1 MAGRR
6 DDDLKLPNYINS
18 SKKRS
23 QSPSVSSG
31 RKSSQRAA
39 ESRPT
44 RNVSSAEASS
54 QKRRTEEQ
62 RRPKKR
68 VNYKRLTAVLGVFVL
83 LICGVIFLLSR
94 GSKGSEQLV
103 IGTEQVLPDGVKI
116 LGIDVGGDTKAK
128 ARQAVSAAA
137 DEIIA
142 NALITINAA
151 GEKYTIDAERINLA
165 YDIEST
171 LQRAI
176 AYTPTEAGVVNV
188 VESSAPGEINDIFT
202 WNTTNLRMEI
212 EEIAEEF
219 DIKPV
224 EAEIEPLH
232 APTGISFNFKEGKE
246 GRVLDVE
253 QTYEYINSMLATG
266 MYTFSMDGI
275 YNNITP
281 SITQADLQGGFG
293 LRAAYSTQFPTSRS
307 DETVQNRVFNI
318 EKAAEIVSGTVVPA
332 GEEWSFNGHV
342 GPRTYDTGWKGA
354 NGIADGKD
362 YTIQAGG
369 GICQVS
375 TTLYNALL
383 CADVEISYRRA
394 HTIPSTYVDKG
405 LDATVDSITNIDLK
419 FMNDTGAP
427 IYLYAYIDDVPDTK
441 YKTITFEIYGKSLP
455 DGVTYKTR
463 SEIKETIRRKDV
475 NYTDDD
481 TIPRGYKLVTLEA
494 RNGYVVEAY
503 RDKYVNGALES
514 SELLY
519 TDTYKGNAE
528 EARRGTASP
537 KYYTPPEGAVPIEG

>member
-1 MAGRR
+1 MAGRKK
-6 DDDLKLPNYINS
+6 DELKLPNYINGNS
-18 SKKRS
+18 QRSK
-23 QSPSVSSG
+23 SPSASPA
-31 RKSSQRAA
+31 RKSTQPQRKQNSSRAA
-39 ESRPT
+39 GVQPPP
-44 RNVSSAEASS
+44 
-54 QKRRTEEQ
+54 RRSVQEQ

-68 VNYKRLTAVLGVFVL
+68 VNYKRLITVLGMFVL
-83 LICGVIFLLSR
+83 LICGVIYLLSR
-94 GSKGSEQLV
+94 TGRGSEQLV
-103 IGTEQVLPDGVKI
+103 IGTEQVMPDGVKI

-137 DEIIA
+137 DEII
-142 NALITINAA
+142 NSALITINAD
-151 GEKYTIDAERINLA
+151 GEQYTIGAEQINLG

-171 LQRAI
+171 LQQAL
-176 AYTPTEAGVVNV
+176 AYVPAESGVVDV
-188 VESSAPGEINDIFT
+188 TSASAPGEINDIFT
-202 WNTTNLRMEI
+202 WNPTNLRMEI

-232 APTGISFNFKEGKE
+232 APTGITFNFKEGKA
-246 GRVLDVE
+246 GRVMDVE
-253 QTYEYINSMLATG
+253 QTYEYISSMLGTG
-266 MYTFSMDGI
+266 MYTFSMDAI
-275 YNNITP
+275 YNSITP

-293 LRAAYSTQFPTSRS
+293 LRASYSTQFPTSRS

-318 EKAAEIVSGTVVPA
+318 EKAADIVSGTVVAP

-362 YTIQAGG
+362 YSIQAGG

-394 HTIPSTYVDKG
+394 HSIPSTYVDKG

-419 FMNDTGAP
+419 FKNNTGAP
-427 IYLYAYIDDVPDTK
+427 IYLYAFIEDVPDTK

-455 DGVTYKTR
+455 DGVVYKTR

-503 RDKYVNGALES
+503 QDKYVNGVLES

-537 KYYTPPEGAVPIEG
+537 KYYTPPEGAVPIED

>member
-1 MAGRR
+1 MAGRKK
-6 DDDLKLPNYINS
+6 DELKLPNYINGNS
-18 SKKRS
+18 QRSK
-23 QSPSVSSG
+23 SPSASPA
-31 RKSSQRAA
+31 RKSTQPQRKQNGPRAA
-39 ESRPT
+39 ASQPSPR
-44 RNVSSAEASS
+44 RNV
-54 QKRRTEEQ
+54 QEQ

-68 VNYKRLTAVLGVFVL
+68 VNYKRLITVLGMFVL
-83 LICGVIFLLSR
+83 LICGVIYLLSR
-94 GSKGSEQLV
+94 TGRGSEQLV
-103 IGTEQVLPDGVKI
+103 IGTEQVMPDGVKI

-137 DEIIA
+137 DEII
-142 NALITINAA
+142 NSALITINAD
-151 GEKYTIDAERINLA
+151 GEQYTIGAEQINLG

-171 LQRAI
+171 LQRAL
-176 AYTPTEAGVVNV
+176 AYVPAESGVVDV
-188 VESSAPGEINDIFT
+188 TSASAPGEINDIFT
-202 WNTTNLRMEI
+202 WNPTNLRMEI

-232 APTGISFNFKEGKE
+232 APTGISFNFKEGKA

-253 QTYEYINSMLATG
+253 QTYEYISSMLGTG
-266 MYTFSMDGI
+266 MYTFSMDAI
-275 YNNITP
+275 YNSITP

-293 LRAAYSTQFPTSRS
+293 LRASYSTQFPTSRS

-318 EKAAEIVSGTVVPA
+318 EKAADIVSGTVVAP

-362 YTIQAGG
+362 YSIQAGG

-419 FMNDTGAP
+419 FKNDTGAP
-427 IYLYAYIDDVPDTK
+427 IYLYAYVEDVPDTK

-455 DGVTYKTR
+455 DGVVYKTR

-503 RDKYVNGALES
+503 QDKYVNGVLES

-537 KYYTPPEGAVPIEG
+537 KYYTPPEGAVPIED

>member
-1 MAGRR
+1 MAGRKK
-6 DDDLKLPNYINS
+6 DELKLPNYINGNS
-18 SKKRS
+18 QRSK
-23 QSPSVSSG
+23 SPSVSPA
-31 RKSSQRAA
+31 RKSTQPQRKQNSPRAA
-39 ESRPT
+39 ASQTPT
-44 RNVSSAEASS
+44 RRSV
-54 QKRRTEEQ
+54 QEQ

-68 VNYKRLTAVLGVFVL
+68 VNYKRLITVLGVFVL
-83 LICGVIFLLSR
+83 LICGVIYLLSR
-94 GSKGSEQLV
+94 TGRGSEQLV
-103 IGTEQVLPDGVKI
+103 IGTEQVMPDGVKI

-137 DEIIA
+137 DEII
-142 NALITINAA
+142 NSALITINAD
-151 GEKYTIDAERINLA
+151 GEQYTIGAEQINLG

-171 LQRAI
+171 LQRAL
-176 AYTPTEAGVVNV
+176 AYVPAESGVVDV
-188 VESSAPGEINDIFT
+188 TSASAPGEINDIFT
-202 WNTTNLRMEI
+202 WNPTNLRMEI

-232 APTGISFNFKEGKE
+232 APTGITFNFKEGKA

-253 QTYEYINSMLATG
+253 QTYEYISSMLGTG
-266 MYTFSMDGI
+266 MYTFSMDAI
-275 YNNITP
+275 YNSITP

-293 LRAAYSTQFPTSRS
+293 LRASYSTQFPTSRS

-318 EKAAEIVSGTVVPA
+318 EKAADIVSGTVVAP

-362 YTIQAGG
+362 YSIQAGG

-419 FMNDTGAP
+419 FKNNTGAP
-427 IYLYAYIDDVPDTK
+427 IYLYAFIEDVPDTK

-455 DGVTYKTR
+455 DGVVYKTR

-503 RDKYVNGALES
+503 QDKYVNGVLES

-537 KYYTPPEGAVPIEG
+537 KYYTPPEGAVPIED

>member
-1 MAGRR
+1 MAGRKK
-6 DDDLKLPNYINS
+6 DELKLPNYINGNS
-18 SKKRS
+18 QRSK
-23 QSPSVSSG
+23 SPSASPA
-31 RKSSQRAA
+31 RKSTQPQRKQNSSRAA
-39 ESRPT
+39 ASQTPT
-44 RNVSSAEASS
+44 RRNV
-54 QKRRTEEQ
+54 QEQ

-68 VNYKRLTAVLGVFVL
+68 VNYKRLITVLGMFVL
-83 LICGVIFLLSR
+83 LICGVIYLLSR
-94 GSKGSEQLV
+94 TGRGSEQLV
-103 IGTEQVLPDGVKI
+103 IGTEQVMPDGVKI

-137 DEIIA
+137 DEIIDS
-142 NALITINAA
+142 ALITINAA
-151 GEKYTIDAERINLA
+151 GEKYTLNAEQINLG

-171 LQRAI
+171 LQRAL
-176 AYTPTEAGVVNV
+176 AYVPAESGVVDV
-188 VESSAPGEINDIFT
+188 TSASAPGEINDIFT
-202 WNTTNLRMEI
+202 WNPTNLRMEI

-232 APTGISFNFKEGKE
+232 APTGITFNFKEGKA
-246 GRVLDVE
+246 GRMMDVE
-253 QTYEYINSMLATG
+253 QTYEYISSMLSTG
-266 MYTFSMDGI
+266 MYTFSMDAI
-275 YNNITP
+275 YNSITP

-293 LRAAYSTQFPTSRS
+293 LRASYSTQFPTSRS

-318 EKAAEIVSGTVVPA
+318 EKAADIVSGTVVAP

-362 YTIQAGG
+362 YSIQAGG

-419 FMNDTGAP
+419 FKNNTGAP
-427 IYLYAYIDDVPDTK
+427 IYLYAFIEDVPDTK

-455 DGVTYKTR
+455 DGVVYKTR

-503 RDKYVNGALES
+503 QDKYVNGVLES

-537 KYYTPPEGAVPIEG
+537 KYYTPPEGAVPIED

>member
-1 MAGRR
+1 MAGRKK
-6 DDDLKLPNYINS
+6 DELKLPNYIS
-18 SKKRS
+18 SKQRS
-23 QSPSVSSG
+23 QSPSASPA
-31 RKSSQRAA
+31 RKSSQNAKKTQNTRTAAGSSQRRAA
-39 ESRPT
+39 G
-44 RNVSSAEASS
+44 
-54 QKRRTEEQ
+54 EQ
-62 RRPKKR
+62 RKPKKR
-68 VNYKRLTAVLGVFVL
+68 VNYKRLITVLGLFI
-83 LICGVIFLLSR
+83 LIISGVIFLLSR
-94 GSKGSEQLV
+94 GGQSSEQLV
-103 IGTEQVLPDGVKI
+103 IGTEQVLPEGVKI
-116 LGIDVGGDTKAK
+116 LGIDVGGETKAK
-128 ARQAVSAAA
+128 ARQAVAAAA
-137 DEIIA
+137 DEIIDS
-142 NALITINAA
+142 ALITINAA
-151 GEKYTIDAERINLA
+151 GEQYTLNAQQINLA
-165 YDIEST
+165 YDIENT
-171 LQRAI
+171 LQRAL
-176 AYTPTEAGVVNV
+176 AYTPGDSGVVDV
-188 VESSAPGEINDIFT
+188 TAAAKPGEINDIFT
-202 WNTTNLRMEI
+202 WNTVNLRMEI
-212 EEIAEEF
+212 EEIAETF
-219 DIKPV
+219 DIKPM
-224 EAEIEPLH
+224 EAKIEPIH
-232 APTGISFNFKEGKE
+232 GPAGVSFNFTEGKE

-253 QTYEYINSMLATG
+253 QTYEYINSMLSTG
-266 MYTFSMDGI
+266 MYTFAMDGI
-275 YNNITP
+275 YNSITP

-293 LRAAYSTQFPTSRS
+293 LRSSFSTQFPTSRS

-318 EKAAEIVSGTVVPA
+318 EKAADIVSGTVVAP

-375 TTLYNALL
+375 TTLYNALV

-419 FMNDTGAP
+419 FRNNTDAP
-427 IYLYAYIDDVPDTK
+427 IYLHAFIEDVPDTK
-441 YKTITFEIYGKSLP
+441 YKTITFEIYGRSLP

-503 RDKYVNGALES
+503 QDKYVNGVLES

-537 KYYTPPEGAVPIEG
+537 KYYTPPEGAVPIE

>member
-1 MAGRR
+1 MAGRKK
-6 DDDLKLPNYINS
+6 DELKLPNYINGS
-18 SKKRS
+18 SQRS
-23 QSPSVSSG
+23 KSPSASPE
-31 RKSSQRAA
+31 RKSSPPAQKTQAAKPAKPAQRRAA
-39 ESRPT
+39 PEKSKPR
-44 RNVSSAEASS
+44 
-54 QKRRTEEQ
+54 
-62 RRPKKR
+62 KR
-68 VNYKRLTAVLGVFVL
+68 VNYKRMITVLGVFIL
-83 LICGVIFLLSR
+83 LICGAIFLLSR
-94 GSKGSEQLV
+94 AGQSSEQLV
-103 IGTEQVLPDGVKI
+103 IGTEQVLPDGVKV
-116 LGIDVGGDTKAK
+116 LGIDVGGETKAK

-137 DEIIA
+137 DEIIDSA
-142 NALITINAA
+142 CITINMA
-151 GEKYTIDAERINLA
+151 GEQYTINAEQINLA

-171 LQRAI
+171 LQRAL
-176 AYTPTEAGVVNV
+176 AYTPADSGVVDVTAASN
-188 VESSAPGEINDIFT
+188 PGEINDIFT
-202 WNTTNLRMEI
+202 WNTINLRMELD
-212 EEIAEEF
+212 EIAQAF
-219 DIKPV
+219 NIQPV
-224 EAEIEPLH
+224 EAKIEPLH
-232 APTGISFNFKEGKE
+232 GPTGVSFNFSEGKE
-246 GRVLDVE
+246 GRVMDVE
-253 QTYEYINSMLATG
+253 QTYEYINSMLSTG

-275 YNNITP
+275 YNSVTP

-293 LRAAYSTQFPTSRS
+293 LRSSFSTQFPTSRS

-318 EKAAEIVSGTVVPA
+318 EKAADIVSGTVVAP

-375 TTLYNALL
+375 TTLYNALV

-419 FMNDTGAP
+419 FKNNTDAP
-427 IYLYAYIDDVPDTK
+427 IYLHAFIEDVPDTK
-441 YKTITFEIYGKSLP
+441 YKTITFEIYGRSLP

-503 RDKYVNGALES
+503 QDKYVNGVLES

-537 KYYTPPEGAVPIEG
+537 KYYTPPEGAVPIED

>member
-1 MAGRR
+1 MAGRKK
-6 DDDLKLPNYINS
+6 DELKLPNYINGNTQR
-18 SKKRS
+18 SK
-23 QSPSVSSG
+23 SPSS
-31 RKSSQRAA
+31 
-39 ESRPT
+39 
-44 RNVSSAEASS
+44 SSARKQAQPQRKPNSTRGAAA
-54 QKRRTEEQ
+54 QPAQRHTAQEQ

-68 VNYKRLTAVLGVFVL
+68 VNYRRMITVLGMFVL
-83 LICGVIFLLSR
+83 IICGAIFLLSR
-94 GSKGSEQLV
+94 IGKGSEQLV

-137 DEIIA
+137 DEII
-142 NALITINAA
+142 NSALITINAD
-151 GEKYTIDAERINLA
+151 GEQYIIGAEQINLG

-171 LQRAI
+171 LQRAL
-176 AYTPTEAGVVNV
+176 AYVPSDSGVVDV
-188 VESSAPGEINDIFT
+188 TSASAPGEINDIFT
-202 WNTTNLRMEI
+202 WNQTNLRMEI
-212 EEIAEEF
+212 EEIAEAF
-219 DIKPV
+219 HIKPV
-224 EAEIEPLH
+224 EAEIEPIH
-232 APTGISFNFKEGKE
+232 APTGISFNFKEGKA

-253 QTYEYINSMLATG
+253 QTFEYVSSMLGTG
-266 MYTFSMDGI
+266 MYTFSMDAV

-293 LRAAYSTQFPTSRS
+293 LRASYSTQFPTSRS

-318 EKAAEIVSGTVVPA
+318 EKAADIVSGTIVAP

-362 YTIQAGG
+362 YSIQAGG

-394 HTIPSTYVDKG
+394 HSIPSTYVDKG

-419 FMNDTGAP
+419 FRNDTGAP
-427 IYLYAYIDDVPDTK
+427 IYLYAYIEDVPDTK

-455 DGVTYKTR
+455 DGETYKTR
-463 SEIKETIRRKDV
+463 SEIKETIRSKDV

-503 RDKYVNGALES
+503 QDKYVNGVLES

-537 KYYTPPEGAVPIEG
+537 KYYTPPEGAVPIED

>member
-1 MAGRR
+1 MAGRKK
-6 DDDLKLPNYINS
+6 DELKLPNYINGNS
-18 SKKRS
+18 QRSK
-23 QSPSVSSG
+23 SPSASLE
-31 RKSSQRAA
+31 RKSTQPQRKQNGPRAA
-39 ESRPT
+39 ASQTPT
-44 RNVSSAEASS
+44 RRSV
-54 QKRRTEEQ
+54 QEQ
-62 RRPKKR
+62 RRPRKR
-68 VNYKRLTAVLGVFVL
+68 VNYKRLITVLGMFVL
-83 LICGVIFLLSR
+83 LICGVIYLLSR
-94 GSKGSEQLV
+94 TGRGSEQLV
-103 IGTEQVLPDGVKI
+103 IGTEQVMPDGVKI

-137 DEIIA
+137 DEIIDS
-142 NALITINAA
+142 ALITINAA
-151 GEKYTIDAERINLA
+151 GEKYTLNAEQINLA

-171 LQRAI
+171 LQRAL
-176 AYTPTEAGVVNV
+176 AYVPAESGVVDV
-188 VESSAPGEINDIFT
+188 TSASAPGEINDIFT
-202 WNTTNLRMEI
+202 WNPTNLRMEI

-232 APTGISFNFKEGKE
+232 APTGITFNFKEGKA

-253 QTYEYINSMLATG
+253 QTYEYISSMLSTG
-266 MYTFSMDGI
+266 MYTFSMDAI
-275 YNNITP
+275 YNSITP

-293 LRAAYSTQFPTSRS
+293 LRASYSTQFPTSRS

-318 EKAAEIVSGTVVPA
+318 EKAADIVSGTVVAP

-362 YTIQAGG
+362 YSIQAGG

-419 FMNDTGAP
+419 FKNNTGAP
-427 IYLYAYIDDVPDTK
+427 IYLYAFIEDVPDTK

-455 DGVTYKTR
+455 DGVVYKTR

-503 RDKYVNGALES
+503 QDKYVNGVLES

-537 KYYTPPEGAVPIEG
+537 KYYTPPEGAVPIED

>member
-1 MAGRR
+1 MAGRKK
-6 DDDLKLPNYINS
+6 DELKLPNYINGNNHRSKGPS
-18 SKKRS
+18 S
-23 QSPSVSSG
+23 SPA
-31 RKSSQRAA
+31 RKSPHPQRKADSSREAA
-39 ESRPT
+39 AQP
-44 RNVSSAEASS
+44 AP
-54 QKRRTEEQ
+54 RRRAQEQ
-62 RRPKKR
+62 RRPRKR
-68 VNYKRLTAVLGVFVL
+68 VNYRRLITVLGMFVL
-83 LICGVIFLLSR
+83 MICGAIFLLSR
-94 GSKGSEQLV
+94 AGQGSEQLV
-103 IGTEQVLPDGVKI
+103 IGIEQVLPDGVKI

-137 DEIIA
+137 DEIISS
-142 NALITINAA
+142 ALITINAD
-151 GEKYTIDAERINLA
+151 GEQYTIGPEQINLG

-171 LQRAI
+171 LQRAL
-176 AYTPTEAGVVNV
+176 AYVPSDSGVVDV
-188 VESSAPGEINDIFT
+188 TSASAPGEINDIFT

-224 EAEIEPLH
+224 ETEIEPVH
-232 APTGISFNFKEGKE
+232 GPSGISFNFKEGKE

-253 QTYEYINSMLATG
+253 QTYEYISSMLGTG
-266 MYTFSMDGI
+266 MYTFSMDAI

-293 LRAAYSTQFPTSRS
+293 LRASYSTQFPTSRS

-318 EKAAEIVSGTVVPA
+318 EKAADIVSGTIVPP

-362 YTIQAGG
+362 YSIQAGG

-394 HTIPSTYVDKG
+394 HSIPSTYVDKG

-419 FMNDTGAP
+419 FKNNTGAP
-427 IYLYAYIDDVPDTK
+427 IYLYAYIEDVPDTR
-441 YKTITFEIYGKSLP
+441 YKTITFEVYGRSLP

-463 SEIKETIRRKDV
+463 SVIKETIRRKDV

-503 RDKYVNGALES
+503 QDKYINGVLES

-537 KYYTPPEGAVPIEG
+537 KYYTPPEGAVPIED

>member
-6 DDDLKLPNYINS
+6 EDDLKLPNYINS
-18 SKKRS
+18 NRQRSK
-23 QSPSVSSG
+23 SPSVSSG
-31 RKSSQRAA
+31 QKPSRDGAKKQPERRQTAA
-39 ESRPT
+39 EGQP
-44 RNVSSAEASS
+44 
-54 QKRRTEEQ
+54 RRRGEEQ

-68 VNYKRLTAVLGVFVL
+68 VNYRRLITVLGAFIL
-83 LICGVIFLLSR
+83 LICGAIFLLSR
-94 GSKGSEQLV
+94 GGQGSEQLV

-128 ARQAVSAAA
+128 ARQAVCAAA

-151 GEKYTIDAERINLA
+151 GEEYTLNAEQISLA

-171 LQRAI
+171 LQRAL
-176 AYTPTEAGVVNV
+176 AYVPAEAGVVDV
-188 VESSAPGEINDIFT
+188 TAVSAPGEINDIFT
-202 WNTTNLRMEI
+202 WNATNLRMEI
-212 EEIAEEF
+212 EEIAEKFNIE
-219 DIKPV
+219 PE

-232 APTGISFNFKEGKE
+232 APTGITFSFKEGKE

-253 QTYEYINSMLATG
+253 QTFEYISSMLSTG
-266 MYTFSMDGI
+266 MYTFSMEGI

-293 LRAAYSTQFPTSRS
+293 LRAAFSTQFPTSRS

-318 EKAAEIVSGTVVPA
+318 EKAAEIVSGTIVPA

-383 CADVEISYRRA
+383 CADMEISYRRA

-419 FMNDTGAP
+419 FRNDTGAP

-503 RDKYVNGALES
+503 QDKYVNGVLES

-537 KYYTPPEGAVPIEG
+537 KYYTPPEGAVPIED

>member
-1 MAGRR
+1 MAGRKK
-6 DDDLKLPNYINS
+6 DELKLPNYINGNS
-18 SKKRS
+18 QRSK
-23 QSPSVSSG
+23 SPSASPA
-31 RKSSQRAA
+31 RKSTQTQRKQNGPRAA
-39 ESRPT
+39 ASQTPT
-44 RNVSSAEASS
+44 RRSV
-54 QKRRTEEQ
+54 QEQ

-68 VNYKRLTAVLGVFVL
+68 VNYKRLITVLGMFVL
-83 LICGVIFLLSR
+83 LICGAIYLLSR
-94 GSKGSEQLV
+94 TGPGSEQLV
-103 IGTEQVLPDGVKI
+103 IGTEQVMPDGVKI

-137 DEIIA
+137 DEIIDS
-142 NALITINAA
+142 ALITINAA
-151 GEKYTIDAERINLA
+151 GEKYTLNAEQINLA

-171 LQRAI
+171 LQRAL
-176 AYTPTEAGVVNV
+176 AYVPAESGVVDV
-188 VESSAPGEINDIFT
+188 TSASAPGEINDIFT
-202 WNTTNLRMEI
+202 WNPTNLRMEI

-232 APTGISFNFKEGKE
+232 APTGITFNFKEGKA
-246 GRVLDVE
+246 GRMMDVE
-253 QTYEYINSMLATG
+253 QTYEYISSMLSTG
-266 MYTFSMDGI
+266 MYTFSMDAI
-275 YNNITP
+275 YNSITP

-293 LRAAYSTQFPTSRS
+293 LRASYSTQFPTSRS

-318 EKAAEIVSGTVVPA
+318 EKAADIVSGTVVAP

-362 YTIQAGG
+362 YSIQAGG

-394 HTIPSTYVDKG
+394 HSIPSTYVDKG

-419 FMNDTGAP
+419 FKNNTGAP
-427 IYLYAYIDDVPDTK
+427 IYLYAFIEDVPDTK

-455 DGVTYKTR
+455 DGVVYKTR

-503 RDKYVNGALES
+503 QDKYVNGVLES

-537 KYYTPPEGAVPIEG
+537 KYYTPPEGAVPIED

>member
-1 MAGRR
+1 MAGRKK
-6 DDDLKLPNYINS
+6 DELKLPNYINGNS
-18 SKKRS
+18 QRSK
-23 QSPSVSSG
+23 SPSASPA
-31 RKSSQRAA
+31 RKSTQPQRKQNSPRAA
-39 ESRPT
+39 ASQTPT
-44 RNVSSAEASS
+44 RRSV
-54 QKRRTEEQ
+54 QEQ

-68 VNYKRLTAVLGVFVL
+68 VNYKRLITVLGVFVL

-94 GSKGSEQLV
+94 TGRGSEQLV
-103 IGTEQVLPDGVKI
+103 IGTEQVMPDGVKI

-137 DEIIA
+137 DEIIDS
-142 NALITINAA
+142 ALITINAA
-151 GEKYTIDAERINLA
+151 GEKYTLNAEQINLA

-171 LQRAI
+171 LQRAL
-176 AYTPTEAGVVNV
+176 AYVPAESGVVDV
-188 VESSAPGEINDIFT
+188 TSASAPGEINDIFT
-202 WNTTNLRMEI
+202 WNPTNLRMEI

-232 APTGISFNFKEGKE
+232 APTGITFNFKEGKE

-253 QTYEYINSMLATG
+253 QTYEYISSMLGTG
-266 MYTFSMDGI
+266 MYTFSMDAI
-275 YNNITP
+275 YNSITP

-293 LRAAYSTQFPTSRS
+293 LRASYSTQFPTSRS

-318 EKAAEIVSGTVVPA
+318 EKAADIVSGTVVAP

-362 YTIQAGG
+362 YSIQAGG

-394 HTIPSTYVDKG
+394 HSIPSTYVDKG

-419 FMNDTGAP
+419 FRNDTGAP
-427 IYLYAYIDDVPDTK
+427 IYLYAYIEDVPDTK

-455 DGVTYKTR
+455 DGVVYKTR

-503 RDKYVNGALES
+503 QDKYVNGVLES

-537 KYYTPPEGAVPIEG
+537 KYYTPPEGAVPIED

>member
-1 MAGRR
+1 MAGRKK
-6 DDDLKLPNYINS
+6 DELKLPNYINGNNQR
-18 SKKRS
+18 SK
-23 QSPSVSSG
+23 SPSSSPE
-31 RKSSQRAA
+31 RKPAQPQRKQNSSRTAA
-39 ESRPT
+39 SKPAPR
-44 RNVSSAEASS
+44 RNV
-54 QKRRTEEQ
+54 QEQ

-68 VNYKRLTAVLGVFVL
+68 VNYRRLITVLGIFIL
-83 LICGVIFLLSR
+83 IICGTIFLLSR
-94 GSKGSEQLV
+94 TGRGSEQLV
-103 IGTEQVLPDGVKI
+103 IGTEQVMPDGVKI

-137 DEIIA
+137 DEII
-142 NALITINAA
+142 NSALITINAD
-151 GEKYTIDAERINLA
+151 GEQYTIGPQQINLG

-171 LQRAI
+171 LQRAL
-176 AYTPTEAGVVNV
+176 AYVPAESGVVDV
-188 VESSAPGEINDIFT
+188 TSASAPGEINDIFT
-202 WNTTNLRMEI
+202 WNPTNLRMEI

-232 APTGISFNFKEGKE
+232 APTGISFNFKEGKA

-253 QTYEYINSMLATG
+253 QTYEYISSMLGTG
-266 MYTFSMDGI
+266 MYTFSMDAV

-293 LRAAYSTQFPTSRS
+293 LRASYSTQFPTSRS

-318 EKAAEIVSGTVVPA
+318 EKAADIVSGTVVAP

-419 FMNDTGAP
+419 FKNNTGAP
-427 IYLYAYIDDVPDTK
+427 IYLYAFIEDVPDTK

-455 DGVTYKTR
+455 DGVVYKTR

-503 RDKYVNGALES
+503 QDKYVNGVLES

-537 KYYTPPEGAVPIEG
+537 KYYTPPEGAVPIED

>member
-1 MAGRR
+1 VV
-6 DDDLKLPNYINS
+6 D
-18 SKKRS
+18 
-23 QSPSVSSG
+23 V
-31 RKSSQRAA
+31 
-39 ESRPT
+39 T
-44 RNVSSAEASS
+44 SA
-54 QKRRTEEQ
+54 
-62 RRPKKR
+62 
-68 VNYKRLTAVLGVFVL
+68 
-83 LICGVIFLLSR
+83 
-94 GSKGSEQLV
+94 
-103 IGTEQVLPDGVKI
+103 
-116 LGIDVGGDTKAK
+116 
-128 ARQAVSAAA
+128 
-137 DEIIA
+137 
-142 NALITINAA
+142 
-151 GEKYTIDAERINLA
+151 
-165 YDIEST
+165 
-171 LQRAI
+171 
-176 AYTPTEAGVVNV
+176 
-188 VESSAPGEINDIFT
+188 SAPGEINDIFT
-202 WNTTNLRMEI
+202 WNPTNLRMEI

-232 APTGISFNFKEGKE
+232 APTGITFNFKEGKA
-246 GRVLDVE
+246 GRMMDVE
-253 QTYEYINSMLATG
+253 QTYEYISSMLSTG
-266 MYTFSMDGI
+266 MYTFSMDAI
-275 YNNITP
+275 YNSITP

-293 LRAAYSTQFPTSRS
+293 LRASYSTQFPTSRS

-318 EKAAEIVSGTVVPA
+318 EKAADIVSGTVVAP

-362 YTIQAGG
+362 YSIQAGG

-394 HTIPSTYVDKG
+394 HSIPSTYVDKG
-405 LDATVDSITNIDLK
+405 LDATVDSLTNIDLK
-419 FMNDTGAP
+419 FKNNTGAP
-427 IYLYAYIDDVPDTK
+427 IYLYAFIEDVPDTK

-455 DGVTYKTR
+455 DGVVYKTR

-503 RDKYVNGALES
+503 QDKYVNGVLES

-537 KYYTPPEGAVPIEG
+537 KYYTPPEGAVPIED

>member
-1 MAGRR
+1 MAGRKK
-6 DDDLKLPNYINS
+6 DELKLPNYIGGSNQRSKGPS
-18 SKKRS
+18 SSAAQKPA
-23 QSPSVSSG
+23 QPQ
-31 RKSSQRAA
+31 RKTGSARNTAQPSQRA
-39 ESRPT
+39 R
-44 RNVSSAEASS
+44 AS
-54 QKRRTEEQ
+54 EQ

-68 VNYKRLTAVLGVFVL
+68 VNYRRMITVFGVFIL
-83 LICGVIFLLSR
+83 LICGVVFLLSR
-94 GSKGSEQLV
+94 GNENSEQLV

-137 DEIIA
+137 DDIIKS
-142 NALITINAA
+142 ALITINAA
-151 GEKYTIDAERINLA
+151 GKKYTLDGEQISLA

-171 LQRAI
+171 LQRAL
-176 AYTPTEAGVVNV
+176 AYTPAGSGVVDV
-188 VESSAPGEINDIFT
+188 TADAAPGEINDIFT
-202 WNTTNLRMEI
+202 WNQTNLRMEI
-212 EEIAEEF
+212 EQIAEEF

-224 EAEIEPLH
+224 EAEIQPLH
-232 APTGISFNFKEGKE
+232 APTGITFQFKEGKE

-253 QTYEYINSMLATG
+253 QTYEYINSMLSTG
-266 MYTFSMDGI
+266 MYTFSMDAV

-281 SITQADLQGGFG
+281 SITQADLKDGFG
-293 LRAAYSTQFPTSRS
+293 LRASYSTQFPTSRS

-318 EKAAEIVSGTVVPA
+318 EKAADIVSGTIVAP

-362 YTIQAGG
+362 YSIQAGG

-394 HTIPSTYVDKG
+394 HSIPSTYVDKG

-419 FMNDTGAP
+419 FKNNTGAP
-427 IYLYAYIDDVPDTK
+427 IYLYAFIEDVPDTK

-455 DGVTYKTR
+455 DGVVYKTR

-503 RDKYVNGALES
+503 QDKYVNGVLES

-537 KYYTPPEGAVPIEG
+537 KYYTPPEGAVPIED

>member
-1 MAGRR
+1 MAGRKK
-6 DDDLKLPNYINS
+6 DELKLPNYINGNS
-18 SKKRS
+18 QRSK
-23 QSPSVSSG
+23 SPSASPA
-31 RKSSQRAA
+31 RKSTQPQRKQNS
-39 ESRPT
+39 SRTAGAQPSPR
-44 RNVSSAEASS
+44 RNV
-54 QKRRTEEQ
+54 QEQ

-68 VNYKRLTAVLGVFVL
+68 VNYKRLITVLGVFVL

-94 GSKGSEQLV
+94 TGRGSEQLV
-103 IGTEQVLPDGVKI
+103 IGTEQVMPDGVKI

-137 DEIIA
+137 DEII
-142 NALITINAA
+142 NSALITINAD
-151 GEKYTIDAERINLA
+151 GEQYTIGAEQINLG

-171 LQRAI
+171 LQRAL
-176 AYTPTEAGVVNV
+176 AYVPAESGVVDV
-188 VESSAPGEINDIFT
+188 TSASAPGEINDIFT
-202 WNTTNLRMEI
+202 WNPTNLRMEI

-232 APTGISFNFKEGKE
+232 APTGITFNFKEGKA

-253 QTYEYINSMLATG
+253 QTYEYISSMLGTG
-266 MYTFSMDGI
+266 MYTFSMDAI
-275 YNNITP
+275 YNSITP

-293 LRAAYSTQFPTSRS
+293 LRASYSTQFPTSRS

-318 EKAAEIVSGTVVPA
+318 EKAADIVSGTVVAP

-362 YTIQAGG
+362 YSIQAGG

-394 HTIPSTYVDKG
+394 HSIPSTYVDKG

-419 FMNDTGAP
+419 FKNDTGAP
-427 IYLYAYIDDVPDTK
+427 IYLYAYVEDVPDTK

-455 DGVTYKTR
+455 DGVVYKTR

-503 RDKYVNGALES
+503 QDKYVNGVLES

-537 KYYTPPEGAVPIEG
+537 KYYTPPEGAVPIED